1 MKKINYK
8 DLTLINTCPFC
19 GNKSFVDVTGDD
31 YFAWVAGDLIQG
43 AFPYL
48 SAGERE
54 IIKTGICPACW
65 DGMFPPCDE
74 EEDDSDDYI
83 IVHDFTSGEEE

>member
-31 YFAWVAGDLIQG
+31 YFAWVAGDLIQD

-54 IIKTGICPACW
+54 VIKTGICPACW
-65 DGMFPPCDE
+65 DGMFPTLLVMILLRGRKNNE
-74 EEDDSDDYI
+74 MYS
-83 IVHDFTSGEEE
+83 

>member
-19 GNKSFVDVTGDD
+19 GEEHSVDVNADD
-31 YFAWVAGDLIQG
+31 YFAWIAGDLIQD

-48 SAGERE
+48 APDERE
-54 IIKTGICPACW
+54 IIQTGICPTCW
-65 DGMFPPCDE
+65 HEMLPPE
-74 EEDDSDDYI
+74 E
-83 IVHDFTSGEEE
+83 VEE